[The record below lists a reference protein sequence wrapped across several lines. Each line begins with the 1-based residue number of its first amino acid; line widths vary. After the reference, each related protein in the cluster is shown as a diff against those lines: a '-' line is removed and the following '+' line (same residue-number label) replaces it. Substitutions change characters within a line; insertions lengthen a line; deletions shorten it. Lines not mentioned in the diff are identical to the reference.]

1 MCQKPISN
9 RQGLKNIAT
18 PPLPPNVHST
28 LHPHVHYATMKA
40 LIHEGPETQLRSYTS
55 SFIQNDSGASTP
67 DTVKPREVNKYVQCV
82 AFTKSR
88 WVSFA
93 LKLPPNVSSSFLEPP
108 PHTVL
113 FQYTVK
119 FFYPLCVTRLYQ
131 CTSRKLPELLFYSLK
146 PAVSLPMF

>member
-1 MCQKPISN
+1 MSENNFTGHCF
-9 RQGLKNIAT
+9 KNIAT
-18 PPLPPNVHST
+18 PPPFPKMIIPPCT
-28 LHPHVHYATMKA
+28 PMHVHYATMKG
-40 LIHEGPETQLRSYTS
+40 LIHEGPEMQAYLY
-55 SFIQNDSGASTP
+55 FLLQNDSGASTP

-88 WVSFA
+88 WTSFA

-131 CTSRKLPELLFYSLK
+131 CTSRKLPELLFYSVK
-146 PAVSLPMF
+146 PAVSIPMF

>member
-1 MCQKPISN
+1 MCQKTISN

-18 PPLPPNVHST
+18 PPLTPKCSFHLAPPCP
-28 LHPHVHYATMKA
+28 LCY
-40 LIHEGPETQLRSYTS
+40 HE
-55 SFIQNDSGASTP
+55 SFDPRGSRNAAAYLYFLLQNDSGASTP

-108 PHTVL
+108 PHPVL